1 MLIISWLKMKFNF
14 ILDMKFAVLDSYF
27 GEFMFELKHIG
38 RKFDITAFYS
48 AFDFEWNES
57 FVFAGESHTY
67 WEIVFITDGKVE
79 ATEDEKIYIL
89 EKGNMLFHAPMEF
102 HRIKSADGTS
112 PSGFIMSFL
121 ADGELPSE
129 LKEGIF
135 TLNPE
140 QIREYTKICAG
151 AKDFLAG
158 EAENPYLPQEISE
171 RLSVFL
177 ISLVAS
183 DRAKQ
188 RLLATPSAFE
198 YRKIVS
204 VMSGRVCE
212 NITLS
217 EIAGECHISV
227 SYIKLLFEK
236 YAGISPK
243 RYFANLRL
251 QHIISLM
258 RDGMS
263 NAQIAGVMNFSSVYY
278 FSVFFKKM
286 TGMTASQYRR
296 AL

>member
-1 MLIISWLKMKFNF
+1 MYNIKLVN
-14 ILDMKFAVLDSYF
+14 
-27 GEFMFELKHIG
+27 
-38 RKFDITAFYS
+38 RKFKVLGFYT
-48 AFDFEWNES
+48 AFDFDWDER
-57 FVFAGESHTY
+57 FVFTGESHDF
-67 WEIVFITDGKVE
+67 WEVVFITDGKVE

-89 EKGNMLFHAPMEF
+89 EKGNMVFHAPMEF

-112 PSGFIMSFL
+112 PSGFIMSFKISG
-121 ADGELPSE
+121 DLPPE

-151 AKDFLAG
+151 VKAFLAEDSG
-158 EAENPYLPQEISE
+158 NTYLPQEISE

-204 VMSGRVCE
+204 VMSERVCE

-217 EIAGECHISV
+217 EIADVCHISV

-258 RDGMS
+258 REGMS

-286 TGMTASQYRR
+286 TGMTASQYRKE
-296 AL
+296 L